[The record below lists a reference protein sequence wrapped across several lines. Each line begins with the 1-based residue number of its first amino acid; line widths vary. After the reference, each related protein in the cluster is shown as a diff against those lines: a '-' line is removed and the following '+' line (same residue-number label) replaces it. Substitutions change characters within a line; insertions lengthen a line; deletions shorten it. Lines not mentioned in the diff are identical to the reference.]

1 MMEESK
7 SPVNIDVSAEQ
18 KVFSAAITESQ
29 KQVQLAVTSQP
40 DLPLPPP
47 ILFEP
52 TQVLISETPVAQTA
66 KVALDL
72 RIKADMEDQISKL
85 ETQISGLQRNLS
97 ETINSLQSKWITD
110 PKAKSNFDEKPTL
123 EQNNLIF
130 ETRKEQFS
138 DYPKWG

>member
-1 MMEESK
+1 MEESK
-7 SPVNIDVSAEQ
+7 APVNIDVSAEQ

-29 KQVQLAVTSQP
+29 KQIQIAVTSQP
-40 DLPLPPP
+40 DLPLPPS

-72 RIKADMEDQISKL
+72 RVKADMEDQISKL

-123 EQNNLIF
+123 DQNNLIF
-130 ETRKEQFS
+130 DTRKEQFS

>member
-1 MMEESK
+1 MEESK
-7 SPVNIDVSAEQ
+7 APVNIDVSAEQ

-29 KQVQLAVTSQP
+29 KQIQIAVTSQP
-40 DLPLPPP
+40 DLPLPPS

-123 EQNNLIF
+123 DQNNLIF
-130 ETRKEQFS
+130 DTRKEQFS

>member
-1 MMEESK
+1 MEESK
-7 SPVNIDVSAEQ
+7 APVNIDVSAEQ

-29 KQVQLAVTSQP
+29 KQIQIAVTSQP
-40 DLPLPPP
+40 DLPLPPS

-52 TQVLISETPVAQTA
+52 TQVLVSETPVAQTA

-123 EQNNLIF
+123 DQNNLIF
-130 ETRKEQFS
+130 DTRKEQFS